1 HVVGHYA
8 IAAPDVDASDRLVH
22 AALGLFLIEAS
33 LAPAVGTA
41 KQSERANDE
50 MREHAFADGLIEGGE
65 ITLADLRF
73 GVECLVG
80 IAERDSRDRIRIR
93 RSARLGSRH

>member
-1 HVVGHYA
+1 MRDVEVVIEA
-8 IAAPDVDASDRLVH
+8 VFDRG
-22 AALGLFLIEAS
+22 ALG
-33 LAPAVGTA
+33 
-41 KQSERANDE
+41 
-50 MREHAFADGLIEGGE
+50 
-65 ITLADLRF
+65 DLRF